1 MLWDFFLITL
11 KAGVLAFG
19 GGYAMIGWLH
29 FDLVTRYGW
38 LTEAEFSNAVAI
50 GQITP
55 GPLMLMIACVG
66 YKLAGLPGAAL
77 GTAGLFM
84 PCAVM
89 VLAVARFY
97 RRFEDS
103 PAVQG
108 ALRGIAL
115 AAVALLASVV
125 LDLGRGALGAP
136 LDWAIA
142 VVALAAAW
150 PLRLDPI
157 AVVLGAGAFGLAR
170 CFVAGN

>member
-11 KAGVLAFG
+11 KAGALAFG

-38 LTEAEFSNAVAI
+38 LTEAEFSSAVAI

-55 GPLMLMIACVG
+55 GPLMLMIAYVG
-66 YKLAGLPGAAL
+66 YKLAGLPGAVL

-97 RRFEDS
+97 RRFKDS

-108 ALRGIAL
+108 AMRGIAL
-115 AAVALLASVV
+115 AVVALLASVV
-125 LDLGRGALGAP
+125 LDLGRGAMLAP
-136 LDWAIA
+136 MDWAIA
-142 VVALAAAW
+142 LAAFAAAG
-150 PLRLDPI
+150 PLKLDPI
-157 AVVLGAGAFGLAR
+157 AVVLGAGAVGLVR
-170 CFVAGN
+170 HLIAGN